1 MEEARACRMQQLSFH
16 ALLSRLFE
24 ARKTSKTNQLQDQK
38 NRSRS
43 PPTDVLSIFMHTSSQ
58 RAHNSTIRLPVDYI
72 YTNMNY
78 QMIIDSLGSDDNF
91 EPSISLEF
99 KDATL
104 KAKAFGQTI
113 RSRVGKDWIPEER
126 MWMIYDPCMTTEW
139 RDADTA

>member
-1 MEEARACRMQQLSFH
+1 M
-16 ALLSRLFE
+16 
-24 ARKTSKTNQLQDQK
+24 
-38 NRSRS
+38 
-43 PPTDVLSIFMHTSSQ
+43 
-58 RAHNSTIRLPVDYI
+58 
-72 YTNMNY
+72 NMNY

-104 KAKAFGQTI
+104 KAKAIGQTI

-139 RDADTA
+139 RDADTAARFQEFLSKRRAYEKAAARVRRHASADRRRELVSSRGSDEKGEVITQVVNLFVDGLLEELKVANTQGEKD